1 MAELKTNDSVAK
13 EENIGSEENT
23 VIYKTIFI
31 KEESELINGDL
42 LADEDIKQE
51 IIELG
56 EYELNVPA
64 VEPAQEATVSNESSV
79 SKEPVIMLEKRLRHP
94 RSMPYPRKECA
105 YHCRQNCPP
114 STIQSGRAPGQGTRK
129 YGDAYENL
137 FTAKDLVAAKLRCD
151 QCGKLYHHKANL
163 ATHKAKVH
171 GIGEAPPKSFVHTCK
186 LCKKQVTS
194 WKSLV
199 EHLKFIH
206 GEIIDPSQVAL
217 CPLCLKRFTTAE
229 ELSGH
234 SCSRRNQRKSDLPFK
249 CDLCDK
255 AYSFQKGL
263 YAHYSVHPEYHNF
276 KCDQC
281 PSGFFNK
288 TRLNIHKK
296 ALHVSKDNYL
306 ECNICNM
313 RYKSQRVLRKHQ
325 KLHAI
330 RAYCCEFCGKSYE
343 TRERLG
349 AHQYNK
355 HAIQDALPYKCSFP
369 KCDKS
374 FLYNCQLKSH
384 EQCHMNKKSP
394 LYAQRDPE

>member
-1 MAELKTNDSVAK
+1 MAELKTDDSEVK
-13 EENIGSEENT
+13 EGNIGPEEST

-31 KEESELINGDL
+31 QEESELINGDL

-51 IIELG
+51 IIELE

-94 RSMPYPRKECA
+94 RNMPYPRKECE
-105 YHCRQNCPP
+105 HCGKTFAFQYNLAVHRVKEHGSTETPTKICLPP
-114 STIQSGRAPGQGTRK
+114 KTSLPP
-129 YGDAYENL
+129 N
-137 FTAKDLVAAKLRCD
+137 LRCD

-163 ATHKAKVH
+163 AKHKAKVH

-186 LCKKQVTS
+186 HCKKQLTS

-206 GEIIDPSQVAL
+206 GEIIDPTQIAL

-234 SCSRRNQRKSDLPFK
+234 SCSRRNQGEMDLPFK

-255 AYSFQKGL
+255 AYSGQTSL

-296 ALHVSKDNYL
+296 ALHVSKDDYL

-313 RYKSQRVLRKHQ
+313 RYKNQQVLRYHQ

-330 RAYCCEFCGKSYE
+330 RAYCCEFCGKSFE
-343 TRERLG
+343 TRERLR

-384 EQCHMNKKSP
+384 EQCHKNKKSP
-394 LYAQRDPE
+394 LYVQRDPE